1 MIHGMLDQ
9 KMKIKKYNEAWSYGD
24 DSDQRAWA
32 KEREERE
39 KEIRKHNR
47 DEFYDYVKSCFIN
60 LIERA
65 ESAGLNDEDIIQIN
79 EEDNEYKEKPSMIMY
94 IDLRPPSQVTK
105 IATITPPFRNVDSE
119 NVISNLIQ
127 YNDYVN
133 ETYKNVLSC
142 LTLVKQQYPDCVYQV
157 QTGDTEI
164 NKVNSEINFSY
175 MYWLGLNF
183 FLDKE

>member
-1 MIHGMLDQ
+1 
-9 KMKIKKYNEAWSYGD
+9 MKIRKYNEAWGARAPYGD
-24 DSDQRAWA
+24 AEDQRIRE
-32 KEREERE
+32 KEREEYD
-39 KEIRKHNR
+39 KLTRKHNR

-65 ESAGLNDEDIIQIN
+65 ESAGLNDDDIIQIT
-79 EEDNEYKEKPSMIMY
+79 EEENEYNEKPSMIMY

-105 IATITPPFRNVDSE
+105 ISSITPPFRNIDSD

-133 ETYKNVLSC
+133 ETYKDVLSC
-142 LTLVKQQYPDCVYQV
+142 LTLVKQQYPNCVYQV

-164 NKVNSEINFSY
+164 NKVNSD
-175 MYWLGLNF
+175 WLGLNF
-183 FLDKE
+183 FLERE

>member
-1 MIHGMLDQ
+1 
-9 KMKIKKYNEAWSYGD
+9 MKIRKYNEEWHPA
-24 DSDQRAWA
+24 DQ
-32 KEREERE
+32 EERRRWE
-39 KEIRKHNR
+39 KEDQERLKEMRKHNR

-65 ESAGLNDEDIIQIN
+65 EGYGLVDENIFEIY
-79 EEDNEYKEKPSMIMY
+79 EEDNEYNQKPSLCLF
-94 IDLRPPSQVTK
+94 IDLRAPSELTK
-105 IATITPPFRNVDSE
+105 IDTITPPFTNNDSE

-127 YNDYVN
+127 YNNYVN
-133 ETYKNVLSC
+133 ETYKDVLSC
-142 LTLVKQQYPDCVYQV
+142 LTLVKQQYPNCVYQV

-175 MYWLGLNF
+175 MYWIGLNF